1 MFLRELLRKLKSF
14 ILPPKPKT
22 YQIIRFDE
30 VPSGLLPQSVV
41 FDYYTFTLY
50 DKQTKERIYW
60 EMYNSSAIIHSAVNF
75 IVSSIN
81 SFEIYFKTEIP
92 GLDEIVES
100 LHQYINLEKIIRD
113 ITRDTIVQGY
123 SYHLITHNNNNIEL
137 VRCNHTNIEEIKDEA
152 IKVFQQYYAKSEFII
167 VELPN
172 SPLLPIIPL
181 YNIIRKTEDS
191 LYLNL
196 EKFGIPFIKV
206 KTKSHLSEQTKEF
219 IKQKL
224 KDFYSGNKEITIPV
238 MFLET
243 DKIDLE
249 FYTPENM
256 IDQYIKVLSFYEKL
270 VHKVLGI
277 LPTLTSDTSGSY
289 AKTKA
294 QADLYFQILENN
306 LKYILSE
313 IRNKLL
319 PKLLIFFGY
328 DKIVEEN
335 DIETLGYYAIVRKAI
350 EQEKL
355 KQMITEVEK
364 LKQEISEVKDN
375 EWKSK

>member
-14 ILPPKPKT
+14 ILPPKPVKYRT
-22 YQIIRFDE
+22 VFSSDNI
-30 VPSGLLPQSVV
+30 PSGLLTQSIV
-41 FDYYTFTLY
+41 FDYYTFLQF
-50 DKQTKERIYW
+50 DKLTKERICW

-81 SFEIYFKTEIP
+81 SFEIYFKTEIQ
-92 GLDEIVES
+92 GLDEIVDS

-113 ITRDTIVQGY
+113 TTRDTLVQGHAY
-123 SYHLITHNNNNIEL
+123 YLITHNNNNIEL
-137 VRCNHTNIEEIKDEA
+137 IRCNYSNIEDMTDET
-152 IKVFQQYYAKSEFII
+152 IKVFGQHYSKSEFLII
-167 VELPN
+167 ELPTP
-172 SPLLPIIPL
+172 PLMPIIPL
-181 YNIIRKTEDS
+181 YNIIRRTEDS

-206 KTKSHLSEQTKEF
+206 KTKTQISEEKKEF
-219 IKQKL
+219 IKNKL
-224 KDFYSGNKEITIPV
+224 KDFYTGNKDITIPV

-243 DKIDLE
+243 DKIDIE
-249 FYTPENM
+249 FHSPPDM

-270 VHKVLGI
+270 VHKALGI
-277 LPTLTSDTSGSY
+277 LPTLTSDMAGSY

-328 DKIVEEN
+328 DDIVEKN
-335 DIETLGYYAIVRKAI
+335 DIETLGYYVIVKKAL
-350 EQEKL
+350 EQEQLKL
-355 KQMITEVEK
+355 KIR
-364 LKQEISEVKDN
+364 EVKEN
-375 EWKSK
+375 E